1 MFCAGASAFGQ
12 AGTEKQPMEIT
23 ASGNTNYE
31 NGIATAHGNVAIHT
45 GDADIYADSALF
57 RLALDQLNGIA
68 EL

>member
-1 MFCAGASAFGQ
+1 
-12 AGTEKQPMEIT
+12 MEIT